1 MCFQI
6 STITTNT
13 RRARYVRRRK
23 ACLTNLRPV
32 PLTSTTTLSIP
43 VGLWNCQSA
52 VNKADFISSIATHSG
67 LSLMALTETWIKP
80 EDTATPAA
88 LSTNF
93 TCSHTPRTTGRGGG
107 TGLLISKDWKFDLQP
122 PPTGHGSFE
131 SHAVTVTHPVK
142 IHFVVIYRPPGQLGN
157 FLEELDVLL
166 SNYPEDGTPLVL
178 LGDFNI
184 HLDKPQAADFNTLL
198 ASFDLKRVSTTAT
211 HKSGN
216 QLDLIYTRCCSVDNT
231 LVTPLHTSDHF
242 LITANLTL
250 TPEAAHAPTRVTFR
264 RNLRSLSP
272 SRLSS
277 VVASSL
283 PSLSQFSALDTNS
296 ATDTFCST
304 LTSCLDNFC
313 PLSSRPA
320 RTTPSAPWLSD
331 VLREHRSKLRAAERK
346 WLKSRNST
354 DLSVYQSL
362 LSSFSANV
370 FTAKT
375 SYYHDKI
382 NNCCDARTLFKTFSS
397 LLNPPPP
404 PPQSTLTADDFAV
417 FFTNKTRT
425 ISDQFSTPQT
435 EDNFT
440 TTNAHSLSSFS
451 PLSETDVSKLILS
464 SHPTTCPLDPI
475 PTHLLQ
481 AISSSVIPSLTHIIN
496 SSLHSGTFPS
506 AFKQARVSPLLKKPS
521 LNPALL
527 ENYRPVSLLPFI
539 AKTLERAVFNQ
550 LSMFLVQNNLLDSN
564 QSGFKSGHSTETALL
579 SVTEALRL
587 ARAASKSSVL
597 ILLDLSAAFDTVN
610 HQILLSTLRKMGISG
625 TALQWLNSYLS
636 DRSFMVS
643 WRGEVSKSQQLATG
657 VPQGSVLGPLLFS
670 IYMTSLGS
678 VIQKHGFSYHC
689 YADDTQ
695 LYFSFQPDDP
705 TVVARISACLSD
717 ISSWMNDHHLQLN
730 LTKTELLVVPAN
742 PSFHHNFSIQ
752 LGSSTI
758 TPSRTAR
765 NLGVVMDHQLSFTD
779 HIATTTRSCRFALY
793 NIRKIRP
800 FLSEQATQLL
810 VQALVL
816 SRLDYCNALLA
827 GLPAC
832 TIKPLQLIQ
841 NAAARVVFNEPK
853 TAHVTPL
860 LIRLHWLPVA
870 ARIKF
875 KVLMLAYKTT
885 TGTAPTYLSS
895 LVQSYA
901 PSRSLRSASE
911 RCLVVPSQRGSK
923 SLSRTFS
930 WTAPSWWND
939 LPISIRTAESL
950 LIFKKHLKTHLFR
963 LHLTN

>member
-67 LSLMALTETWIKP
+67 LSLMPLTETWIKP

-88 LSTNF
+88 LSANF

-122 PPTGHGSFE
+122 PPTGNGSFE

-184 HLDKPQAADFNTLL
+184 HLDKPQDADFNTLL

-242 LITANLTL
+242 LITANLAL
-250 TPEAAHAPTRVTFR
+250 TPEAAHAPTRVTFP

-277 VVASSL
+277 VVSSSL

-296 ATDTFCST
+296 ATDTFCFT

-346 WLKSRNST
+346 WHKSRNST

-404 PPQSTLTADDFAV
+404 PPPSTLTADDFAV

-440 TTNAHSLSSFS
+440 TTNAHSFSSFS

-539 AKTLERAVFNQ
+539 N
-550 LSMFLVQNNLLDSN
+550 
-564 QSGFKSGHSTETALL
+564 FKMLL
-579 SVTEALRL
+579 SVF
-587 ARAASKSSVL
+587 
-597 ILLDLSAAFDTVN
+597 AFFYVSCT
-610 HQILLSTLRKMGISG
+610 TLY
-625 TALQWLNSYLS
+625 AH
-636 DRSFMVS
+636 
-643 WRGEVSKSQQLATG
+643 
-657 VPQGSVLGPLLFS
+657 LGN
-670 IYMTSLGS
+670 
-678 VIQKHGFSYHC
+678 
-689 YADDTQ
+689 
-695 LYFSFQPDDP
+695 
-705 TVVARISACLSD
+705 RIA
-717 ISSWMNDHHLQLN
+717 
-730 LTKTELLVVPAN
+730 
-742 PSFHHNFSIQ
+742 
-752 LGSSTI
+752 
-758 TPSRTAR
+758 
-765 NLGVVMDHQLSFTD
+765 
-779 HIATTTRSCRFALY
+779 
-793 NIRKIRP
+793 
-800 FLSEQATQLL
+800 
-810 VQALVL
+810 
-816 SRLDYCNALLA
+816 
-827 GLPAC
+827 
-832 TIKPLQLIQ
+832 
-841 NAAARVVFNEPK
+841 
-853 TAHVTPL
+853 
-860 LIRLHWLPVA
+860 
-870 ARIKF
+870 
-875 KVLMLAYKTT
+875 
-885 TGTAPTYLSS
+885 
-895 LVQSYA
+895 
-901 PSRSLRSASE
+901 
-911 RCLVVPSQRGSK
+911 
-923 SLSRTFS
+923 
-930 WTAPSWWND
+930 
-939 LPISIRTAESL
+939 
-950 LIFKKHLKTHLFR
+950 
-963 LHLTN
+963 